1 MNNVTPDAIASDKL
15 NTNHTEHR
23 AGRLGTRHWVFIG
36 SVVAL
41 DFAIGQLS
49 KSLLHA
55 SGVTNFIRVDMFIP
69 VVLWMLTR
77 LIVDRFGVLTAYQF
91 GWEHWRSS
99 LSPAR
104 CCRVR
109 SSSFQL

>member
-1 MNNVTPDAIASDKL
+1 MNAIQ
-15 NTNHTEHR
+15 TEKR

-41 DFAIGQLS
+41 DFAVGQLS

-55 SGVTNFIRVDMFIP
+55 SGITNFVRLDMFLP
-69 VVLWMLTR
+69 VTLWMLTR

-91 GWEHWRSS
+91 AWGTCWPSS
-99 LSPAR
+99 PSPAQ
-104 CCRVR
+104 CCPDR
-109 SSSFQL
+109 SSSFQP

>member
-1 MNNVTPDAIASDKL
+1 MNNATPQPIASSKQD
-15 NTNHTEHR
+15 TNQSEHR

-41 DFAIGQLS
+41 DFAVGQLS

-55 SGVTNFIRVDMFIP
+55 LGVTNFIRVDMFIP

-77 LIVDRFGVLTAYQF
+77 LIVDPGTEY
-91 GWEHWRSS
+91 
-99 LSPAR
+99 
-104 CCRVR
+104 
-109 SSSFQL
+109 